1 MSFFKKRIK
10 KFWGENNI
18 KPPNLAPQFKII
30 IFVKFVK
37 IEAYFIKRKTELFLP
52 TGFMLT
58 VMNY

>member
-1 MSFFKKRIK
+1 
-10 KFWGENNI
+10 
-18 KPPNLAPQFKII
+18 
-30 IFVKFVK
+30 VK